1 MARSSKAIPWFLF
14 AGGGTATAFILP
26 AIILV
31 TGLFAVFGA
40 FAGALSYE
48 TMQAFIGNWLIG
60 QRIPFYGTYRQ
71 GFASGLQRAILFYG
85 MTLVSVCVLGIIIN
99 ALAESFGSR
108 KDQLSAMKL
117 AVFSQTPGWIAGAL
131 YIIPTLGMLVPL
143 LSLYGIY
150 LMYLGLG
157 AGIMETPKDKVVTY
171 LVVIIVVTIV
181 LTFAISLVLGAIFAV
196 GVGISAI

>member
-1 MARSSKAIPWFLF
+1 MDIKARVQGILLKPKEEWEKIKGETYPIPQLFSSYVM
-14 AGGGTATAFILP
+14 ILAAVP
-26 AIILV
+26 AV
-31 TGLFAVFGA
+31 A
-40 FAGALSYE
+40 
-48 TMQAFIGNWLIG
+48 QFIGNWLIG
-60 QRIPFYGTYRQ
+60 RSIPFYGTWRY
-71 GFASGLQRAILFYG
+71 GFGSGLLRAILFYG
-85 MTLVSVCVLGIIIN
+85 MTLVSVYALGYIIN

-131 YIIPTLGMLVPL
+131 YIIPVLGMLTPL

-150 LMYLGLG
+150 LMYLGLN

-171 LVVIIVVTIV
+171 LVVIMVVTLV
-181 LTFAISLVLGAIFAV
+181 LMFAISLVLGAIFAV

>member
-1 MARSSKAIPWFLF
+1 MDLKARVQGILLKPKEEWEKIKEETYPVQQLF
-14 AGGGTATAFILP
+14 TSYVMILAAVP
-26 AIILV
+26 AV
-31 TGLFAVFGA
+31 A
-40 FAGALSYE
+40 
-48 TMQAFIGNWLIG
+48 QFIGNWLIG
-60 QRIPFYGTYRQ
+60 QRIPFYGTFRY
-71 GFASGLQRAILFYG
+71 GFGSGLLRAIMFYG
-85 MTLVSVCVLGIIIN
+85 MTLASVYVIGLIIN
-99 ALAESFGSR
+99 ALAGSFASR

-131 YIIPTLGMLVPL
+131 YIIPPMGVLVPL

-171 LVVIIVVTIV
+171 LVVIIVVTFV
-181 LTFAISLVLGAIFAV
+181 LMFAISLVLSAIFAV

>member
-1 MARSSKAIPWFLF
+1 MDLKARVQGILLRPKEEWEKIKEESYPVSQLF
-14 AGGGTATAFILP
+14 STYVMILAAVP
-26 AIILV
+26 AV
-31 TGLFAVFGA
+31 A
-40 FAGALSYE
+40 
-48 TMQAFIGNWLIG
+48 QFIGNWLIG

-71 GFASGLQRAILFYG
+71 GFASGLLRAILFYG
-85 MTLVSVCVLGIIIN
+85 MTLVSVYILGIIIN
-99 ALAESFGSR
+99 ALADSFGSR

-131 YIIPTLGMLVPL
+131 YIIPALGVLVPL

-157 AGIMETPKDKVVTY
+157 AGVMETPKDKVVTY

>member
-1 MARSSKAIPWFLF
+1 MDLKARVQGILLKPKEEWEKIKEETYPVQQLF
-14 AGGGTATAFILP
+14 TSYVMILAAVP
-26 AIILV
+26 AV
-31 TGLFAVFGA
+31 AQFF
-40 FAGALSYE
+40 
-48 TMQAFIGNWLIG
+48 GNWLIG
-60 QRIPFYGTYRQ
+60 QRIPFYGTFRY
-71 GFASGLQRAILFYG
+71 GFGSGLLRAIMFYG
-85 MTLVSVCVLGIIIN
+85 MTLASVYVIGLIIN
-99 ALAESFGSR
+99 ALAGSFASR

-131 YIIPTLGMLVPL
+131 YIIPPMGMLVPL

-171 LVVIIVVTIV
+171 LVVIIVVTFV
-181 LTFAISLVLGAIFAV
+181 LMFAISLVLSAIFAV

>member
-1 MARSSKAIPWFLF
+1 MDLKTRVQGIVLQPKEEWEKIKEETYPVSQLFSSYVMILAAIP
-14 AGGGTATAFILP
+14 
-26 AIILV
+26 
-31 TGLFAVFGA
+31 AVA
-40 FAGALSYE
+40 
-48 TMQAFIGNWLIG
+48 QFIGNWLVG
-60 QRIPFYGTYRQ
+60 QRIPFYGTYRH
-71 GFASGLQRAILFYG
+71 GFGSGLLRAVLFYG
-85 MTLVSVCVLGIIIN
+85 MTLASVYLLGFIIN
-99 ALAESFGSR
+99 ALADSFASR

-131 YIIPTLGMLVPL
+131 YIIPTLGVLVPL

-157 AGIMETPKDKVVTY
+157 AGIMETPRDKVVTY

-181 LTFAISLVLGAIFAV
+181 LMFAISLVLGAIFAV

>member
-1 MARSSKAIPWFLF
+1 MDLKARVQGILLSPKEEWEKIKEETSPVPQLFSSYVM
-14 AGGGTATAFILP
+14 ILAAVP
-26 AIILV
+26 AV
-31 TGLFAVFGA
+31 A
-40 FAGALSYE
+40 
-48 TMQAFIGNWLIG
+48 QFIGNWLIG

-71 GFASGLQRAILFYG
+71 GFGSGLLRAILFYG
-85 MTLVSVCVLGIIIN
+85 MTLASVYVMGLIIN
-99 ALAESFGSR
+99 ALAGSFASR

-131 YIIPTLGMLVPL
+131 YIIPPMGVLVPL

-157 AGIMETPKDKVVTY
+157 AGIMETPKDKVATY
-171 LVVIIVVTIV
+171 LVVIIVVTFV
-181 LTFAISLVLGAIFAV
+181 LMFAISLVLSAIFAV